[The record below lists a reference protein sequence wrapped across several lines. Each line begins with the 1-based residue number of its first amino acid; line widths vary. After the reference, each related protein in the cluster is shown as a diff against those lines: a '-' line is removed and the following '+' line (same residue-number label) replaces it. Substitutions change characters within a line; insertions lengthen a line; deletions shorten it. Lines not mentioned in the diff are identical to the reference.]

1 MPFIIH
7 MPGRTHVIYLLYS
20 LNFSFRTFN
29 STIIRRIGLFQGKH
43 FSCEC
48 IRCKDP
54 TEMSSYASAVLCSCG
69 GIVIAEDPLDLTRE
83 AVWKCQECGLTIPA
97 LQVKGCLHI
106 FLFNFNILFKKISDC
121 QPGKRCCL
129 RPKQHSER
137 WHQRTWR
144 FSFQKQKDSSS
155 KSFCHDGGR

>member
-1 MPFIIH
+1 
-7 MPGRTHVIYLLYS
+7 MPGSSHSIYLLYS
-20 LNFSFRTFN
+20 LNVSFRTFN

-106 FLFNFNILFKKISDC
+106 FLFNFNILFKKFQIASQEKDVVLDLNSIQRDDIRGLEDFLSRNKKILHQNHSAMMEVDNFSSD
-121 QPGKRCCL
+121 
-129 RPKQHSER
+129 
-137 WHQRTWR
+137 
-144 FSFQKQKDSSS
+144 
-155 KSFCHDGGR
+155 